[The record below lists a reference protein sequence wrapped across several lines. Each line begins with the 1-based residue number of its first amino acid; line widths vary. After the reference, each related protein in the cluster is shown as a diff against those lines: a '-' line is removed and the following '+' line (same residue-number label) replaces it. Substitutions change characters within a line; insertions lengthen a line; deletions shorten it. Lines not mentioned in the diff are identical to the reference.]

1 MNEAVNLVG
10 EKLREANEEALAKH
24 NYLQAMLTGF
34 KIDLEKA
41 EAEKVFLRNAGFEDP
56 LPAYEKAFGNTG
68 NSSEEFRKIEN
79 GVAVRFPDPEGRK
92 DRSGRVIPHDLVV
105 YGELATEIHSVD
117 EALRLVW
124 PQIAPV
130 FDHVWAEPKGPSK

>member
-1 MNEAVNLVG
+1 MRLLWAARG
-10 EKLREANEEALAKH
+10 RDW
-24 NYLQAMLTGF
+24 GF
-34 KIDLEKA
+34 C
-41 EAEKVFLRNAGFEDP
+41 FLRNAGFEDP

-68 NSSEEFRKIEN
+68 NSSEEFRRLEN